1 MVVYGQVLCA
11 KKISL
16 KIAIILNNLL
26 FKYTKYMI
34 DIK

>member
-1 MVVYGQVLCA
+1 MVKHSVR

-16 KIAIILNNLL
+16 KIGIILNNLL
-26 FKYTKYMI
+26 FKYMKYMI